1 MTCILRRG
9 LQPSAWEGILHPMNK
24 DISMRFNTL
33 HKGLALSLFGLS
45 ALTTSAFADDAA
57 PASNN
62 APAAVSSK
70 HVKSVRKK
78 EHRAFHHLSEH
89 GQKAMASIVQA
100 QQFLA
105 AGQSEQALPALNAAV
120 THLQAA
126 AKAREQFTAAE
137 ADLHPA
143 PQHPVSSSH
152 TPQNGPTDWV
162 PVGGEVIAT
171 DMLEPSK
178 KSAVATANAQL
189 KAGQTDQAAQTLQLV
204 GQDIDFIIALAPLNQ
219 LQGFVNRA
227 LIFAQ
232 GHNPQA
238 ANVALNDA
246 LNTLVFVSENVVTEA
261 TAAAQKTK

>member
-1 MTCILRRG
+1 
-9 LQPSAWEGILHPMNK
+9 
-24 DISMRFNTL
+24 MRFTTL
-33 HKGLALSLFGLS
+33 HKGLALSIFGLG
-45 ALTTSAFADDAA
+45 ALTAPAFADDAA
-57 PASNN
+57 PAAQNK
-62 APAAVSSK
+62 APAKTSK
-70 HVKSVRKK
+70 HVKSERKK

-89 GQKAMASIVQA
+89 GQKAMTSILQA
-100 QQFLA
+100 QQLLA
-105 AGQSEQALPALNAAV
+105 AGQSEQALPALNAALA
-120 THLQAA
+120 HLQAA
-126 AKAREQFTAAE
+126 SKAREQFTAAE

-152 TPQNGPTDWV
+152 TAQNGPTDWI

-189 KAGQTDQAAQTLQLV
+189 KAGQTQQAAQTLQV
-204 GQDIDFIIALAPLNQ
+204 IGQDIDFIIALAPLNQ

-232 GHNPQA
+232 GHHPDA

-246 LNTLVFVSENVVTEA
+246 LNTLVFVSENVITEA
-261 TAAAQKTK
+261 TAAAQQQK